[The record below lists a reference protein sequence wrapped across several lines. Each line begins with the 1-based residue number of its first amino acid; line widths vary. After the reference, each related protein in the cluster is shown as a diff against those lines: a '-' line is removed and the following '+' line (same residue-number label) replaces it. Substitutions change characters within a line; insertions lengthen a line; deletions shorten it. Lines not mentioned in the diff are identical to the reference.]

1 MNSSIRVLFGI
12 VATASLVA
20 CSGPYMVAADV
31 NSYGTWPADRAATT
45 YAFER
50 LPSQQLSKKQ
60 GELEEN
66 ARAAIEKAGF
76 KPAADNKTADVLI
89 TLGAR
94 VSAAERAPW
103 DDPLWWRWRGSYGY
117 WRNGGLY
124 GGAFGVPW
132 RLNSDALYDRRFE
145 REVAV
150 LMRDRVSNEP
160 IYEAHASNDGIS
172 MGDNALLT
180 ALFSA
185 ALSDFPKAQ
194 PESHRVSVQATR

>member
-1 MNSSIRVLFGI
+1 MNSIRVLFGI

-20 CSGPYMVAADV
+20 CSGPYMVSAEV
-31 NSYGTWPADRAATT
+31 NSYGTWPADRAAGT

-50 LPSQQLSKKQ
+50 LPSQQQSQ
-60 GELEEN
+60 RQTDLEES

-76 KPAADNKTADVLI
+76 KPAADSKTADVLVN
-89 TLGAR
+89 LGAR
-94 VSAAERAPW
+94 VSPAERAPW

-117 WRNGGLY
+117 WRAGGLY

-132 RLNSDALYDRRFE
+132 RLQSDVLYDRRFE

-150 LMRDRVSNEP
+150 LMRDRASNEP
-160 IYEAHASNDGIS
+160 IYEAHASNDGS
-172 MGDNALLT
+172 STGDASLVT

-185 ALSDFPKAQ
+185 AMSDFPKAR
-194 PESHRVSVQATR
+194 PEGHRVSVQATR